1 MIKIGQQE
9 LEWLTLGCA
18 VFGAGGGGDPLM
30 GSLMAGQA
38 IRTHGEASLIELDE
52 LDDDDVI
59 VPAAMVGAPTV
70 MVEKFCSGD
79 EGERLQESIEFQL
92 GRRVAAYCLAE
103 LGGINGVLPFMWA
116 ARCGLPVVNCDLM
129 GRAFPE
135 LQMTSAAL
143 AGIPISPCVVTD
155 ERGNLVSFTTIDA
168 NWAETLVRNVV
179 SSLGGEASVSLYA
192 MTVAQ
197 AREATVPRTVT
208 RAMEVGRLL
217 LEATDDPVGALCD
230 EVDGYRLIEGK
241 IVDVDRQTTEGF
253 AKGST
258 TIEGV
263 GADAG
268 RVLRMEF
275 QNENAVVLEGG
286 DALATVP
293 DIITAVDVHTARPI
307 VTEQLRYG
315 QRISLIALPCDPIW
329 RTDKALAVVG
339 PRAFSYEL
347 DYVPLEQLH
356 A

>member
-1 MIKIGQQE
+1 
-9 LEWLTLGCA
+9 
-18 VFGAGGGGDPLM
+18 
-30 GSLMAGQA
+30 
-38 IRTHGEASLIELDE
+38 
-52 LDDDDVI
+52 
-59 VPAAMVGAPTV
+59 
-70 MVEKFCSGD
+70 
-79 EGERLQESIEFQL
+79 
-92 GRRVAAYCLAE
+92 
-103 LGGINGVLPFMWA
+103 
-116 ARCGLPVVNCDLM
+116 
-129 GRAFPE
+129 
-135 LQMTSAAL
+135 
-143 AGIPISPCVVTD
+143 
-155 ERGNLVSFTTIDA
+155 
-168 NWAETLVRNVV
+168 
-179 SSLGGEASVSLYA
+179 
-192 MTVAQ
+192 
-197 AREATVPRTVT
+197 
-208 RAMEVGRLL
+208 MEVGRLL